1 MNISGISVVITAH
14 NEGSLLLE
22 CFNSVEANLQL
33 SCLISSEII
42 ISLDL
47 PDVKTNQ
54 IANELV
60 LKNDNYSLIKNDFG
74 DVGLSRQS
82 ALNFCKNEY
91 VAFVDSDDIWGA
103 QWLSKSIS
111 QIKKSPNSIFHPE
124 LTIYFDN
131 EIKKVRRH
139 QDSTSRTFNKE
150 ILYFENLWTSSFI
163 TPKKIMLDIPMKGG
177 NVTDRSLPYAYED
190 WSWFRETLIE
200 GYSHRVVK
208 KTVHFQR
215 IKAVSNT
222 SKSLDL
228 EKKPWPISIEKFL
241 N

>member
-60 LKNDNYSLIKNDFG
+60 LKNDNYSLIKNGFG

-91 VAFVDSDDIWGA
+91 
-103 QWLSKSIS
+103 
-111 QIKKSPNSIFHPE
+111 E
-124 LTIYFDN
+124 
-131 EIKKVRRH
+131 E
-139 QDSTSRTFNKE
+139 
-150 ILYFENLWTSSFI
+150 
-163 TPKKIMLDIPMKGG
+163 
-177 NVTDRSLPYAYED
+177 
-190 WSWFRETLIE
+190 
-200 GYSHRVVK
+200 
-208 KTVHFQR
+208 
-215 IKAVSNT
+215 
-222 SKSLDL
+222 
-228 EKKPWPISIEKFL
+228 
-241 N
+241 